1 MVSKKTS
8 DSLGHALAVYFSEI
22 ENTQPLE
29 PEEEVRLTKLIR
41 EGNKEALN
49 KLINANLKFVVSVAN
64 KYRVT
69 GIPLEDLINEGNI
82 GLIKAAYRFDETRG
96 FKFISYAVWWIRQSI
111 LQFISDKGRVVHLP
125 ANVANAVTKMK
136 RRSEELEHSLERMPT
151 MEELAE
157 VMEITKQEAEKLVK
171 FNTRSLSTDQPVG
184 SDEKTLLRDLLQ
196 SDDSRPEAQIMKD
209 SLTEEIKRVLKTIP
223 DREAMIIECYFGI
236 DMDRPLTLEEIGE
249 SLELTRERVR
259 QLKERAIRRLQ
270 HVTRAHLL
278 RAFLG

>member
-29 PEEEVRLTKLIR
+29 PEEEVRLTKLLR
-41 EGNKEALN
+41 EGDKEALN

-184 SDEKTLLRDLLQ
+184 SDEKTSLRDLLQ

-236 DMDRPLTLEEIGE
+236 DMDRPLTLEEIGD

-270 HVTRAHLL
+270 HATKADLL

>member
-184 SDEKTLLRDLLQ
+184 SDEKTSLRDLLQ

-236 DMDRPLTLEEIGE
+236 DMDRPLTLEEIGD

-270 HVTRAHLL
+270 HATRAHLL

>member
-29 PEEEVRLTKLIR
+29 PEEEVRLTKLVR
-41 EGNKEALN
+41 EGDKEALN

-236 DMDRPLTLEEIGE
+236 DMDRPLTLEEIGD

-270 HVTRAHLL
+270 HATRAHLL

>member
-29 PEEEVRLTKLIR
+29 PEEEVRLTKLLR
-41 EGNKEALN
+41 EGDKEALN

-184 SDEKTLLRDLLQ
+184 DDEKTSLRDLLK
-196 SDDSRPEAQIMKD
+196 SEDSRPEAQIMKE
-209 SLTEEIKRVLKTIP
+209 SLTEEIKRVLNTIP
-223 DREAMIIECYFGI
+223 EREAMIIEYYFGI
-236 DMDRPLTLEEIGE
+236 DIDRPLTLEEIGDQ
-249 SLELTRERVR
+249 LRLTRERVR
-259 QLKERAIRRLQ
+259 QLKEHAIKRLQ
-270 HVTRAHLL
+270 HATRVHLL

>member
-29 PEEEVRLTKLIR
+29 PEEEVRLTKLLR
-41 EGNKEALN
+41 EGDKEALN

-125 ANVANAVTKMK
+125 ANVANAATKMK

-184 SDEKTLLRDLLQ
+184 SDEKTSLRDLLQ

-236 DMDRPLTLEEIGE
+236 DMDRPLTLEEIGD

>member
-29 PEEEVRLTKLIR
+29 PEEEVRLTKLVR
-41 EGNKEALN
+41 EGDKEALN

-184 SDEKTLLRDLLQ
+184 SDEKTSLRDLLQ

-270 HVTRAHLL
+270 HATKADLL

>member
-184 SDEKTLLRDLLQ
+184 SDEKTSLRDLLQ

-236 DMDRPLTLEEIGE
+236 DMDRPLTLEEIGD

>member
-29 PEEEVRLTKLIR
+29 PEEEVRLTKLVR
-41 EGNKEALN
+41 EGDKEALN

-125 ANVANAVTKMK
+125 ANVANAATKMK

-184 SDEKTLLRDLLQ
+184 SDEKTSLRDLLQ

-236 DMDRPLTLEEIGE
+236 DMDRPLTLEEIGD

>member
-1 MVSKKTS
+1 MFTS
-8 DSLGHALAVYFSEI
+8 SRGLDSFDQYLQDVEKYPLIQDPREERELARRARV
-22 ENTQPLE
+22 
-29 PEEEVRLTKLIR
+29 
-41 EGNKEALN
+41 GDKEAAERLVT
-49 KLINANLKFVVSVAN
+49 ANLRFVISYVK
-64 KYRVT
+64 KYQGRGLGLAELVCI
-69 GIPLEDLINEGNI
+69 GNEG
-82 GLIKAAYRFDETRG
+82 LLKAVKKFDPDKG
-96 FKFISYAVWWIRQSI
+96 VKFISYAVWWIRQSI

-184 SDEKTLLRDLLQ
+184 SDEKTSLRDLLQ

>member
-29 PEEEVRLTKLIR
+29 PEEEVRLTKLVR
-41 EGNKEALN
+41 EGDKEALN

-184 SDEKTLLRDLLQ
+184 SDEKTSLRDLLQ

-236 DMDRPLTLEEIGE
+236 DMDRPLTLEEIGD

>member
-29 PEEEVRLTKLIR
+29 PEEEVRLTKLLR
-41 EGNKEALN
+41 EGDKEALN

-157 VMEITKQEAEKLVK
+157 VMEIPKQEAEKLVK

-184 SDEKTLLRDLLQ
+184 SDEKTSLCDLLQ

-236 DMDRPLTLEEIGE
+236 DMDRPLTLEEIGD

-270 HVTRAHLL
+270 HATRAHLL

>member
-1 MVSKKTS
+1 LVSKKTS

-29 PEEEVRLTKLIR
+29 PEEEVRLTKLVR
-41 EGNKEALN
+41 EGDKEALN

-184 SDEKTLLRDLLQ
+184 SDEKTSLRDLLQ

-236 DMDRPLTLEEIGE
+236 DMDRPLTLEEIGD

>member
-29 PEEEVRLTKLIR
+29 PEEEVRLTKLLR
-41 EGNKEALN
+41 EGDKEALN

-184 SDEKTLLRDLLQ
+184 SDEKTSLRDLLQ

>member
-29 PEEEVRLTKLIR
+29 PEEEVRLTKLLR
-41 EGNKEALN
+41 EGDKEALN

-184 SDEKTLLRDLLQ
+184 SDEKTSLRDLLQ

-270 HVTRAHLL
+270 HATRAHLL

>member
-8 DSLGHALAVYFSEI
+8 NSLGHALAVYFSEI

-29 PEEEVRLTKLIR
+29 PEEEVRLTKLVR
-41 EGNKEALN
+41 EGDKEALN

-184 SDEKTLLRDLLQ
+184 SDEKTSLRDLLQ

-236 DMDRPLTLEEIGE
+236 DMDRPLTLEEIGD